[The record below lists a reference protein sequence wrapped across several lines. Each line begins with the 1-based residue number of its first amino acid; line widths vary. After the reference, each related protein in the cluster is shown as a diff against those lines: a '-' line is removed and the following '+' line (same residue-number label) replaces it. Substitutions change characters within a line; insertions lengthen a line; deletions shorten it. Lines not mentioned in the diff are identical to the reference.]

1 MAPHGGKGHLFIA
14 IDPEAFG
21 DSGDFRKSVSA
32 YVEEVKGS
40 RKAPGIEEILIP
52 GERSFAARRQSL
64 ERGTVPI
71 DEAAWAE
78 AKKVAAKLGVTLP
91 D

>member
-1 MAPHGGKGHLFIA
+1 VGPPQTA
-14 IDPEAFG
+14 
-21 DSGDFRKSVSA
+21 
-32 YVEEVKGS
+32 
-40 RKAPGIEEILIP
+40 IP